1 MLVECSSDSASE
13 QASFSCDP
21 LERRQGETMVG
32 GGGLHRD
39 VKLWCPLS
47 CGHCD
52 LWKTAGSRAD
62 SAYGTKLGTVKAMLN
77 GTMVVEAMLTIRQ
90 DDH

>member
-1 MLVECSSDSASE
+1 M
-13 QASFSCDP
+13 
-21 LERRQGETMVG
+21 
-32 GGGLHRD
+32 
-39 VKLWCPLS
+39 KLWCPLS

-52 LWKTAGSRAD
+52 LWKTSGSRAD

-77 GTMVVEAMLTIRQ
+77 GTLVVEAMLTIRQ

>member
-1 MLVECSSDSASE
+1 M
-13 QASFSCDP
+13 
-21 LERRQGETMVG
+21 
-32 GGGLHRD
+32 
-39 VKLWCPLS
+39 KLWCPLS

-77 GTMVVEAMLTIRQ
+77 GTMVVEAMLTIIQ